1 MVHDPGSGHPQIAS
15 RHTVQRHRINCRYC
29 CRIAFSARDH
39 FRDFAE
45 PCQGKNDEI
54 FAIHKVVFMLTVIPT
69 FVNHLPVDAWQVV
82 MGNASLLERGCDGR
96 H

>member
-1 MVHDPGSGHPQIAS
+1 MTLAVAIRKLHRGIQSSGIEL
-15 RHTVQRHRINCRYC
+15 TVVIG